1 VKTHLNPHYGRKGT
15 VTATDMSKTI
25 LIADDEQ
32 DIRDL
37 IAYNL
42 TRDGFQAETAAN
54 GKEALARIE
63 KTPIALVILDIMM
76 PEMDGFETC
85 RAIRANPKTANIP
98 ILFLTARSAEVDQI
112 VSLELG
118 ADDYVQKPVS
128 PRVLVARVK
137 SLLRRFD
144 RSEQSQDPAPDEV
157 IDSSGVK
164 IDRSSYKVFVNEKEI
179 FFPRKEFELLSFLA
193 SHPGRI
199 YKRDVLLD
207 QVWGHDAFVVER
219 TVDVHIFKV
228 REKLG
233 DYGKRI
239 ETVKGVGYRYVLE

>member
-1 VKTHLNPHYGRKGT
+1 MT
-15 VTATDMSKTI
+15 KTI

-42 TRDGFQAETAAN
+42 TKEGFSVESAAN
-54 GKEALARIE
+54 GKEALE
-63 KTPIALVILDIMM
+63 KLEKKPADLIILDIMM
-76 PEMDGFETC
+76 PEMDGFEAC
-85 RAIRANPKTANIP
+85 RAIRANPKTANTP
-98 ILFLTARSAEVDQI
+98 VLFLTAKAGEVDQI

-137 SLLRRFD
+137 SLIRRFD
-144 RSEQSQDPAPDEV
+144 RSEQTPAVALNEKVDSDGV
-157 IDSSGVK
+157 TIDK
-164 IDRSSYKVFVNEKEI
+164 MSYKVFVDKKEK
-179 FFPRKEFELLSFLA
+179 FFPRKEFELLYFLA

-199 YKRDVLLD
+199 YKREALLD
-207 QVWGHDAFVVER
+207 EVWGRDTFVVER

-233 DYGKRI
+233 NYGKRI
-239 ETVKGVGYRYVLE
+239 ETVKGVGYRYVL